1 MGKFRSKRGQ
11 FTTKKTFEKYEKVS
25 VGRRKYYS
33 DQKHYDIKKTVNLDH
48 SYNNQLPVHISDLQE
63 VIIQN
68 EVGEDGDAKLTV
80 PREPESWRH
89 GRRVIE
95 LGLLFDQMATGCKK
109 CSMPL
114 PPHCV
119 GERRYALSQM
129 IPSVISKVTAN
140 RIAGSGLRLCHLQM
154 IVRREGKQGRENVLG
169 ELVGE
174 SRAVRVTKSK
184 KIIQSLYDYVK
195 NL

>member
-1 MGKFRSKRGQ
+1 
-11 FTTKKTFEKYEKVS
+11 
-25 VGRRKYYS
+25 
-33 DQKHYDIKKTVNLDH
+33 
-48 SYNNQLPVHISDLQE
+48 
-63 VIIQN
+63 
-68 EVGEDGDAKLTV
+68 
-80 PREPESWRH
+80 
-89 GRRVIE
+89 
-95 LGLLFDQMATGCKK
+95 
-109 CSMPL
+109 MPL

-154 IVRREGKQGRENVLG
+154 IVRREGKQGIENVLG